1 MDPVTRFVRMNS
13 AELASGNKTFED
25 VYRIVFRNE
34 GNIMAETSEGLRI
47 VSHTYGQCA
56 GRIDACSAGL
66 RAEFGSGRF
75 IGLYGENSVEW
86 IILFWSILKSGNKP
100 YLINL
105 MQPAEFTAEMLAS
118 LGVSAVLYTDKK
130 PELGFKSASCSELEK
145 AGESVAAP
153 LTSVPFGNEVALSTS
168 GTTLQKK
175 VCIYT
180 GREISDQIL
189 NCDRIIR
196 MNPDIKE
203 FYHGRLKMLMF
214 LPLYHIFGLE
224 ASYLWFAF
232 GNVTFVFLPNM
243 TPDAIL
249 HTVRRHEVTHI
260 FGVPLLW
267 HTVEKGVLRE
277 LKGRDENT
285 RKRFWKGVELSI
297 KLQSIFPKL
306 GKKLAARM
314 FAEVRSAVFGD
325 SVLFCISGGSYIRSS
340 ALKLINAIGYPL
352 YNGYGMSEIGITSVE
367 LSRRA
372 SKRLLGSIGRPFDSI
387 EYRLGSGG
395 ELYVKGSS
403 VCKRVIVNGNETDT
417 SEWFD
422 TGDIMHTGKDG
433 RYYIDGRRSD
443 VVFGENGENLNPDY
457 AEKAFS
463 LTDAANFTVMG
474 DENGEKLCLYVQI
487 PRTLLEVRKQ
497 RLKSEIDACCQKL
510 PAAYRIS
517 RVMYTY
523 DPLMSEDSI
532 KVSRAYVRRKLDN
545 GEIKLFDSI
554 ESASKSVSSVESEI
568 RGILRGIFARV
579 LLKSEEEILPEAHFM
594 NDLGGSSLDYFT
606 LISEVDKRFDIRLD
620 FEEDGF
626 AYSLDDM
633 AKRVEEMLRTP

>member
-34 GNIMAETSEGLRI
+34 ANIMAETSEGFRI

-56 GRIDACSAGL
+56 KRIAACSSGIYA
-66 RAEFGSGRF
+66 RFGSGSY
-75 IGLYGENSVEW
+75 IGLFGENSVEW
-86 IILFWSILKSGNKP
+86 LILFWSILRSGNKP

-105 MQPAEFTAEMLAS
+105 MQPGEFTEEMLSS
-118 LGVSAVLYTDKK
+118 LGASAVLYTDKQ
-130 PELGFKSASCSELEK
+130 PEFGFQTASCAELEEE
-145 AGESVAAP
+145 G
-153 LTSVPFGNEVALSTS
+153 LTASSANVPFGNEIALSTS

-175 VCIYT
+175 ICIYT
-180 GREISDQIL
+180 GREICDQIL

-232 GNVTFVFLPNM
+232 GNITFVFLPNM

-267 HTVEKGVLRE
+267 HTVEKGILRE
-277 LKGRDENT
+277 LKARDEKT
-285 RKRFWKGVELSI
+285 RRRFWKGVDLSI
-297 KLQSIFPKL
+297 KLQSAFPKI
-306 GKKLAARM
+306 GKKIAARM

-325 SVLFCISGGSYIRSS
+325 SVLFCITGGSYIRSS

-372 SKRLLGSIGRPFDSI
+372 SKRVLGSVGQPFESI

-395 ELYVKGSS
+395 ELYVRGSS
-403 VCKRVIVNGNETDT
+403 VCKRVIVNGDETES

-422 TGDIMHTGKDG
+422 TGDIMHVGKDG
-433 RYYIDGRRSD
+433 RYFIDGRRSD

-457 AEKAFS
+457 AERAFS
-463 LTDAANFTVMG
+463 LTDAASFVVMG
-474 DENGEKLCLYVQI
+474 DEKGEKLCLYVQI
-487 PRTLLEVRKQ
+487 PRTLLEAKKQ
-497 RLKSEIDACCQKL
+497 RLRAEIEACADKL
-510 PAAYRIS
+510 PPAYRIS

-523 DPLMSEDSI
+523 DPLMTEDSI
-532 KVSRAYVRRKLDN
+532 KVSRAYVRQKLES

-554 ESASKSVSSVESEI
+554 ESASKDVGPIDDEI

-579 LLKSEEEILPEAHFM
+579 LVKSEDEILPDAHFM
-594 NDLGGSSLDYFT
+594 NELGGSSLDYFT
-606 LISEVDKRFDIRLD
+606 LISEVDKRFDVRFD
-620 FEEDGF
+620 FEQDGF
-626 AYSLDDM
+626 AYTLDDM